1 MPSFRPSWLSRML
14 SVLLSLTLL
23 LTLSGC
29 APSQEFG
36 LQNRP
41 PVDPA
46 TYFGRDYEDQAA
58 IMTELKEKTSPIFE
72 NSDVDIITTGEI
84 EIVDSLPEDESSES
98 SHTEE
103 SSENSESS
111 ENHESSENSE
121 NSESSENHES
131 SESSESSEASSSESS
146 ESSSESSENSEN
158 STTGGTFLAH
168 DHTPFFTWGRDQLT
182 PAEQEG
188 YDIICDY
195 IANYRTDT
203 ITLPLTYDE
212 VYRIADAIDMDR
224 PDFYWYFYDLRMLN
238 NGDGTLSLWAYS
250 MDNNATGYSMS
261 KETAVE
267 LEDWIDQEVELI
279 LSGVD
284 SSWSDYEKALY
295 VYNYLT
301 RNVVYDIDTL
311 NDQSPVAALVYHR
324 AVCASYAEAF
334 QYLMLELGIPSTKA
348 VGYATGDYSIGHAW
362 VMVQLDGYWYYLDP
376 TWDSWEDTDY
386 THIYFCLSAD
396 EISKDHEIDNPLPL
410 PEATSMMHNYFAM
423 EGYIMDRW
431 DLTAY
436 ASHCYKQAQQGYK
449 IFEVKFTT
457 YDAYMEAYKK
467 LSSMNLYELE
477 QAIDPSGSV
486 ALSGD
491 FYGDYTYYVLV
502 IYCL

>member
-261 KETAVE
+261 KETALE

-279 LSGVD
+279 LSDVD

-348 VGYATGDYSIGHAW
+348 VGYATGFPAVRKRGHVIDIAPAAA
-362 VMVQLDGYWYYLDP
+362 GC
-376 TWDSWEDTDY
+376 E
-386 THIYFCLSAD
+386 HSA
-396 EISKDHEIDNPLPL
+396 
-410 PEATSMMHNYFAM
+410 AFGAG
-423 EGYIMDRW
+423 EGAN
-431 DLTAY
+431 LAV
-436 ASHCYKQAQQGYK
+436 G
-449 IFEVKFTT
+449 IFRCGNQE
-457 YDAYMEAYKK
+457 
-467 LSSMNLYELE
+467 
-477 QAIDPSGSV
+477 GSV
-486 ALSGD
+486 CLFGILRPGAGNVALAGLQI
-491 FYGDYTYYVLV
+491 YGKFVAPVRRILAGRGCAHLELV
-502 IYCL
+502 VNSLGNGRHGGVPAVDVAAECQAAVGCKEQLPIVSFRLGNSVPLECE